1 MIYGNMI
8 GNGAAPL
15 KTVIIEDA
23 DGNQMTGVVTGNEV
37 IFTATD
43 NDVRE
48 GMVYASDEG
57 VSTGTKVIPSY
68 HTVRGTK
75 AVKNGD
81 SLSIT
86 TLTSNNKYDYTQ
98 LQIIVCVYNSSI
110 SNSVAAEMVG
120 IDNNV
125 YNVKTTEVLSSITKN
140 HDSKS
145 IDLNITNNT
154 GNTLLIRYL
163 TYKEVI

>member
-23 DGNQMTGVVTGNEV
+23 DGNQMTGVVTGSEV
-37 IFTATD
+37 VFTATD

-57 VSTGTKVIPSY
+57 VSTGTKIIPSY
-68 HTVRGTK
+68 HTRRGTK
-75 AVKNGD
+75 AVKDGS

-86 TLTSNNKYDYTQ
+86 TLASNDNYDYTQ
-98 LQIIVCVYNSSI
+98 LQIIVCAYNSSL

-120 IDNNV
+120 IENYV
-125 YNVKTTEVLSSITKN
+125 YNVKTTEVLSTITKN
-140 HDSKS
+140 HDNKS
-145 IDLNITNNT
+145 IDLNIVNNT
-154 GNTLLIRYL
+154 GDTLIIRFF
-163 TYKEVI
+163 TYKEVK